1 MFYKSKKDSMS
12 KLKIHGWIQSM
23 LVLLICC
30 VSLIGCSKENDTKEY
45 KGSYIFCLDTNETKV
60 SYEKYT
66 WKSDGIRSR
75 IDECLE
81 ELQKDPSDI
90 SMKKAFPD
98 DVRVDDYVLEG
109 NGQLTLYF
117 NSGYN
122 NLDGVSEILRRA
134 AIVKTLCQINGVE
147 TVQFYVSGQ
156 PLTDSNSEAVGF
168 MTADSFI
175 DNTGGETTY
184 KQQATLNMYFSDY
197 TGKSLV
203 EVPVDITYD
212 ATIPL
217 EQLAIEQLIKGPYS
231 IDGVKEDEVL
241 PTIPE
246 GTLLNKITVKENT
259 CYVDFSSE
267 FLEKRRN
274 ISEEVA
280 IYSIVNTLAELSNI
294 NKVQFSI
301 NGEQVLLY
309 NDSIDLGAV
318 FERNLDL
325 VKY

>member
-1 MFYKSKKDSMS
+1 MFWKGKKDRIYRFCQGIC
-12 KLKIHGWIQSM
+12 L
-23 LVLLICC
+23 LVLCSILC
-30 VSLIGCSKENDTKEY
+30 IGCSKEKETKGY

-60 SYEKYT
+60 GYEKYT

-81 ELQKDPSDI
+81 ELQKEPSDI
-90 SMKKAFPD
+90 SLKKAFPD

-122 NLDGVSEILRRA
+122 NLSGVSEILRRA

-156 PLTDSNSEAVGF
+156 PLTDSNKEAVGF

-280 IYSIVNTLAELSNI
+280 IYSIVNTLVELSNI

-309 NDSIDLGAV
+309 NDSIDLGSV
-318 FERNLDL
+318 FERNLNL
-325 VKY
+325 VKH

>member
-1 MFYKSKKDSMS
+1 MFQNMKKHKTYTMMKS
-12 KLKIHGWIQSM
+12 LL
-23 LVLLICC
+23 LVMVCC
-30 VSLIGCSKENDTKEY
+30 ILCIGCSKKEETEEY
-45 KGSYIFCLDTNETKV
+45 TGSYIFCLDTNENKV
-60 SYEKYT
+60 GFVKYT
-66 WKSDGIRSR
+66 WKTDGIRSR

-90 SMKKAFPD
+90 SLKKAFPD
-98 DVRVDDYVLEG
+98 DVRVDDYILEG

-122 NLDGVSEILRRA
+122 NLSGVSEILRRA
-134 AIVKTLCQINGVE
+134 AIVKTICQVNGVE
-147 TVQFYVSGQ
+147 SVQFYVSGQ
-156 PLTDSNSEAVGF
+156 PLTDSNMEAVGF
-168 MTADSFI
+168 MTADTFI

-184 KQQATLNMYFSDY
+184 KQQATLNMYFSDF

-217 EQLAIEQLIKGPYS
+217 EQLAIEQLIKGPYT
-231 IDGVKEDEVL
+231 IEGVKEDEIL

-246 GTLLNKITVKENT
+246 GTVLNKITVKENT

-294 NKVQFSI
+294 SKVQFSI

-309 NDSIDLGAV
+309 NDNIDLGSV
-318 FERNLDL
+318 FERNLDI
-325 VKY
+325 VKH